1 MKKRV
6 GLHPKNN
13 QEPRNQEANDLIR
26 LWHYRVYRQW
36 TFRGLEVQPQPHRSQ
51 KAKYCHAGGASNQT
65 WVFGKSSEYS

>member
-36 TFRGLEVQPQPHRSQ
+36 TFRGLEVQPQPH
-51 KAKYCHAGGASNQT
+51 
-65 WVFGKSSEYS
+65 